1 MFDLTQSLQDRTR
14 ENKDL
19 RASLLE
25 LEAQL
30 SSWQNRHEELDARAR
45 GLQAEVQKPSVPIQ
59 AHETLQLE
67 RHALESQLHQAQ
79 ERIHD
84 LELEIAT
91 LQSQIRSL
99 EAPES
104 MVQSLR
110 NEIVMLREQLS
121 RATAENERNGTTV
134 PLGPR
139 AHVQRAGGVGT
150 TGVAMA
156 GSRPV
161 SCLLYTSPSP
171 RDQRGS
177 RMPSSA

>member
-1 MFDLTQSLQDRTR
+1 M
-14 ENKDL
+14 

-139 AHVQRAGGVGT
+139 AHVQRAGGKKQDGC
-150 TGVAMA
+150 GDISQRAA
-156 GSRPV
+156 QRNSRPHAPGMAIKPV
-161 SCLLYTSPSP
+161 SYTHLTLPTS
-171 RDQRGS
+171 DLV
-177 RMPSSA
+177 